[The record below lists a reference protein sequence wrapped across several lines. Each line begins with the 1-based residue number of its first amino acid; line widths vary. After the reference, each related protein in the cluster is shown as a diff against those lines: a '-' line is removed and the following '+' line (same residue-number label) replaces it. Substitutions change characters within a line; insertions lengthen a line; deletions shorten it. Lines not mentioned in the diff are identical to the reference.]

1 MLEFRYAAASH
12 AGLVR
17 DNNEDAGYA
26 GSRLLLVADGV
37 GGAPAGEVASA
48 SATYVLSTVSA
59 ICDDDPLAVLE
70 RAVTLSFQHLRQ
82 GAEQL
87 PSRQGMST
95 TLTAILTDGDRF
107 GVAHLGDSR
116 GFVLRDGQCQQMTTD
131 HTLVQLMIDSGQL
144 TEAEAVDLPFRAIIA
159 KSLTADGVSDPD
171 LFALDLAAGDRVLL
185 ASDGLT
191 DLVAADVIGKT
202 MGVSD
207 RGSAVDQL
215 VGHALS
221 AGGRDNITCILG
233 ELVETDAIHPGGEAI
248 GAAADPDNLLDPSA
262 IAAVTENGR
271 QRAILRELESENTRG
286 YKWSHS
292 QAG

>member
-1 MLEFRYAAASH
+1 MLEFRYGAASH
-12 AGLVR
+12 PGLVR

-26 GSRLLLVADGV
+26 GSRLLLIADGV

-48 SATYVLSTVSA
+48 SATCVVTAVSA
-59 ICDDDPLAVLE
+59 ICTGEPLAVLQQ
-70 RAVTLSFQHLRQ
+70 AVTFSFQHLRQ
-82 GAEQL
+82 GAEHM

-95 TLTAILTDGDRF
+95 TLTAILTDGERF

-116 GFVLRDGQCQQMTTD
+116 GFILRNGRCQQITTD

-144 TEAEAVDLPFRAIIA
+144 TEAEASGLPFRAIIA

-171 LFALDLAAGDRVLL
+171 LFGLDLTAGDRVLL

-191 DLVAADVIGKT
+191 DLVAADVIGET
-202 MGVSD
+202 MAVAD
-207 RGSAVDQL
+207 LDSAVDQL

-221 AGGRDNITCILG
+221 AGGRDNVTCILG
-233 ELVETDAIHPGGEAI
+233 ELVETDAAHPGGEPI
-248 GAAADPDNLLDPSA
+248 GAAADPENLIDQSA
-262 IAAVTENGR
+262 VSAVTQNGR
-271 QRAILRELESENTRG
+271 QHAVLRELESGGFPG
-286 YKWSHS
+286 YEWPDS